1 MNRHTINIPKLRP
14 ALSFWLLCLI
24 AFPFCAHA
32 GQQPSFKAGVASI
45 VITPDESM
53 WMAGY
58 AARNKPS
65 EGKVHDLHAKALA
78 LEDEHGTR
86 LVIVTVDLIGIPRPM
101 RDWLAERAKE
111 SYKLEPEALLLNASH
126 THSGP
131 VIRET
136 RYSIYGNTLYGLSPE
151 QIQQSNKYVDDLQDK
166 LLELIG
172 RAIENLAPAKLG
184 YTHARAGFAMNRRL
198 KTETGV
204 RNSPNPDG
212 PVDHD
217 VPVLR
222 VDSPDGKLR
231 AVLFGY
237 ACHCTTLSFY
247 RYCGDYA
254 GFAQEYIEQA
264 HPGTTAMFMAGCG
277 GDQNPYPRRGP
288 QPLDYCMQHG
298 RALANGVE
306 SALAPRARPVAGPIR
321 AGIDTVT
328 LEFAEVPSRE
338 KLEQQAKSTDKYVR
352 RHAEVLLEELEQNG
366 AIRTTYPY
374 LVQVVRFG
382 DDLTMVALA
391 GEVVVDYSLRLK
403 SELPGRAVWV
413 AGYSNDVF
421 GYIPSVR
428 VLREG
433 GYEAGDAMRY
443 TDLPGPFA
451 PSVEE
456 LIVAKVHE
464 LAQSPRPESN
474 LELIRPSED
483 GSGFVRTG
491 SGAKFLAWGV
501 NYDHDEPGRLL
512 EDYWHEEWPTVVE
525 DFKEIKALGANTVR
539 IHLQTAKFMQTPT
552 KPNKASLDQL
562 VRLVE
567 LAEQIGLYLDI
578 TGLGCYHKQD
588 VPDWYDA
595 MDEAVRWDVQARFW
609 EAVANICAQSD
620 AIFCYDLMN
629 EPILPGTDKAETE
642 WLAGEFGGKHF
653 VQRITLD
660 LDGRTREQVAKAWV
674 DKLVTAIRKHDQRHM
689 ITVGV
694 IPWAHVWPNAK
705 PFFYSKEVGE
715 NLDFASVHFYPK
727 KGEVEKALKAL
738 AVYEV
743 GKPLVVE
750 EMFPLSCG
758 AEELDAFID
767 GSRNIV
773 DGWIS
778 FYWGKSI
785 EDYARGDLDIT
796 GAIIKGWLEHFRAKA
811 PTILCQKK

>member
-1 MNRHTINIPKLRP
+1 MNRSTISIPKLRP
-14 ALSFWLLCLI
+14 ALTFWLLCLI
-24 AFPFCAHA
+24 AFPFWAHA
-32 GQQPSFKAGVASI
+32 DQQASWKAGVASI

-78 LEDEHGTR
+78 LEDKNGTR

-101 RDWLAERAKE
+101 RDWLAEHAKE
-111 SYKLEPEALLLNASH
+111 SYNLEPEALLLNASH

-136 RYSIYGNTLYGLSPE
+136 RYSIYGNTLYGLSPK
-151 QIQQSNKYVDDLQDK
+151 QIRQSNKYVDDLQDK
-166 LLELIG
+166 LLALIG
-172 RAIENLAPAKLG
+172 RAIDNLAPVKLG

-198 KTETGV
+198 KTQAGV

-212 PVDHD
+212 PVDHNI
-217 VPVLR
+217 PVLR
-222 VDSPDGKLR
+222 IDSPDGKLR

-237 ACHCTTLSFY
+237 ACHCTTLSGY
-247 RYCGDYA
+247 EYCGDYA

-277 GDQNPYPRRGP
+277 GDQNPYPRRT
-288 QPLDYCMQHG
+288 LDYCMQHG

-306 SALAPRARPVAGPIR
+306 VALTVKARTVAGPVQ
-321 AGIDTVT
+321 AGLDTVT
-328 LEFAEVPSRE
+328 LEFAEVPT
-338 KLEQQAKSTDKYVR
+338 KAQLEQQAKSTNKYER
-352 RHAEVLLEELEQNG
+352 RHAEVLLEELKQNG

-374 LVQVVRFG
+374 LVQVIRFG

-403 SELPGRAVWV
+403 SELPGAAVWV

-433 GYEAGDAMRY
+433 GYEAGGAMRY

-464 LAQSPRPESN
+464 LAKSPQPESK

-483 GSGFVRTG
+483 GSGFIRAG
-491 SGAKFLAWGV
+491 SGEKFLAWGF
-501 NYDHDEPGRLL
+501 NYDHDDPGRLL
-512 EDYWHEEWPTVVE
+512 EDYWHKEWATIVE

-552 KPNKASLDQL
+552 EPNKASLKRL
-562 VRLVE
+562 ARLVE

-595 MDEAVRWDVQARFW
+595 MDEAARWDVQTRFW
-609 EAVANICAQSD
+609 EAVAKTCVGSP

-629 EPILPGTDKAETE
+629 EPILPSTEKAETE
-642 WLAGEFGGKHF
+642 WLAGEFGGKYF

-660 LDGRTREQVAKAWV
+660 LAGRTRQQVAKAWV
-674 DKLVTAIRKHDQRHM
+674 DKLVAAIRKHDDRHM
-689 ITVGV
+689 VTVGV

-705 PFFYSKEVGE
+705 PFFYSKQVGE
-715 NLDFASVHFYPK
+715 NLDFVSVHFYPK
-727 KGEVEKALKAL
+727 KGEVNKALTAL
-738 AVYEV
+738 AAYEI
-743 GKPLVVE
+743 GKPLVIE
-750 EMFPLSCG
+750 EMFPLKCG
-758 AEELDAFID
+758 IEQMDSFID
-767 GSRNIV
+767 GSRHIA

-785 EDYARGDLDIT
+785 NEYAKGDLDLA
-796 GAIIKGWLEHFRAKA
+796 GAITKSWLEHFRAK
-811 PTILCQKK
+811 TSEILR